1 MVKSENF
8 AIGKEKARAA
18 REKNQLSGESIL
30 TPPKRRSNTNG
41 PNADDDDDEYLE
53 EHARPKWSQKQRD
66 GECTVDL
73 AAVAGYSA
81 DDGVHAQ
88 PFSIL
93 VPIALEKSV
102 VVDGD
107 GGRHDVETRARG
119 VEE

>member
-1 MVKSENF
+1 MV
-8 AIGKEKARAA
+8 A
-18 REKNQLSGESIL
+18 
-30 TPPKRRSNTNG
+30 
-41 PNADDDDDEYLE
+41 
-53 EHARPKWSQKQRD
+53 KQRD
-66 GECTVDL
+66 GECTGDL

-102 VVDGD
+102 VVDGN

>member
-18 REKNQLSGESIL
+18 HEKNQLSGESIL
-30 TPPKRRSNTNG
+30 TPKRLNNG
-41 PNADDDDDEYLE
+41 PNDDEYLE
-53 EHARPKWSQKQRD
+53 EHETEMVAKQRD

-102 VVDGD
+102 VVDGN